1 MITAVDDTGE
11 LYIAL
16 LQANS
21 NSSVMEL
28 FFTHLIQLLD
38 EKNRRWRQETVIL
51 LDGAAYHQSS
61 DIMLFYK
68 EQQLPIMFTGPH
80 SYSGVAIELFFAA
93 FKRADINPRKLPT
106 GKT

>member
-51 LDGAAYHQSS
+51 LDGAAYH
-61 DIMLFYK
+61 
-68 EQQLPIMFTGPH
+68 
-80 SYSGVAIELFFAA
+80 
-93 FKRADINPRKLPT
+93 
-106 GKT
+106 

>member
-1 MITAVDDTGE
+1 
-11 LYIAL
+11 
-16 LQANS
+16 
-21 NSSVMEL
+21 MEL

-38 EKNRRWRQETVIL
+38 EKNRRWRQDTVIL
-51 LDGAAYHQSS
+51 LDGAAYHQSA

-68 EQQLPIMFTGPH
+68 EQQLPVMFTGPH
-80 SYSGVAIELFFAA
+80 SYSGVAVELFFAA